1 MPEKI
6 GLSYVGPGFYAD
18 VPARDLTPEE
28 VEQHGGVKQLTKDG
42 YYITPKPTAKKEV
55 TDGK

>member
-6 GLSYVGPGFYAD
+6 GLSYVGPGFYVG

-42 YYITPKPTAKKEV
+42 YYITPKPTTKKEV

>member
-6 GLSYVGPGFYAD
+6 GLIYVGWGFYAG
-18 VPARDLTPEE
+18 VPARDLTPAE
-28 VEQHGGVKQLTKDG
+28 VEKYGGVEQLTKDG
-42 YYITPKPTAKKEV
+42 FYITPKPTTKKEV